1 MDHWLL
7 ISERV
12 DEAGTKVVG
21 VKRRCWGWEMFL
33 RKNLHCIVTN
43 WKGQGHISDEPTCLA
58 WETGQVMR
66 PLDREIH
73 EKKGFG
79 EVLIVGSSISNT
91 LRLKN
96 LQVGDFHKDIQVKIL
111 RATLF
116 WISEG
121 KQVLEL
127 WGYVDLYITAAVGT
141 TRQISFTGIEECQ
154 HSSLKK
160 KKERERERRWR
171 LWRKWKMN
179 TLRQKNSTRTEHLGF
194 K

>member
-79 EVLIVGSSISNT
+79 EILIVGSSISNT

-121 KQVLEL
+121 KQNHQTDIFHRNRRVSTLL
-127 WGYVDLYITAAVGT
+127 
-141 TRQISFTGIEECQ
+141 
-154 HSSLKK
+154 LKK
-160 KKERERERRWR
+160 KKEREKERRWR